1 MGESRQP
8 KLTRHEELLGL
19 GRNGARHG
27 NSRQARLAG
36 AVSPGLRKS
45 LRAGRTVAT
54 LDPQDAGPDRTKD
67 RCPERPARASGGAV
81 RDDNGRSGTREGRL
95 YRARHLLVAVAES
108 TNLRPIGAFE
118 KTKTIP
124 PGSHPNSQV

>member
-27 NSRQARLAG
+27 NSRQPDLAG

-108 TNLRPIGAFE
+108 TNLRPIGGLDKRKANARDTE
-118 KTKTIP
+118 P
-124 PGSHPNSQV
+124 S